1 MADKNKLYYGDN
13 LDVLRRY
20 VREESVDLVYLDPP
34 FNSRQD
40 YNVLFAEKDG
50 SRSSSQIHAFEDTWE
65 WNLDS
70 QRAYEGIVETGGRVA
85 DAMRAFHTFLGNS
98 DMMAYLAMMAPRL
111 IELRRVLKET
121 GSIYLHCDPTASHYL
136 KILMDSVFGPQFF
149 KNEIIWKRADP
160 KGHAY
165 TRYPSTHDIIMF
177 FGKGD
182 AVTWNNQY
190 RGYDEDYLKSH
201 YSGIEES
208 TGRKYTLS
216 DCTNPNKNRPN
227 LTYEWGGVTKVWRWT
242 KDRMLRAHDEG
253 RLVYTRSGAPRYK
266 RYLDEMKGT
275 LVTTV
280 WDDIPFIN
288 SQAQERL
295 GYPTQKPEALLE
307 RILKASSNEGDVVL
321 DPFCGCGTTVQVAQ
335 KLNRRWI
342 GIDITHLAIGLIKK
356 RLSDAFGDDIRKTY
370 EVIGE
375 PTDVAGA
382 AMLAEQDKYQFQWW
396 ALGLVGA
403 RPAEQ
408 KKGADRGI
416 DGRLYFHDNTKGDSK
431 QILFSVKAGSVT
443 VSQIR
448 DLRGTLEREKAE
460 IGVFLCFEAPT
471 RPMMKEAAE
480 AGFYT
485 SPDGTKYPRM
495 QILTVLQLLNG
506 QQVEY
511 PRYARDNTFKQ
522 APRSRGAAASNMN
535 LPLVLL
541 SDEEQH

>member
-1 MADKNKLYYGDN
+1 MAEKNQLYYGDN

-20 VREESVDLVYLDPP
+20 VRDESVDLVYLDPP

-70 QRAYEGIVETGGRVA
+70 QRAYEEIVETGGRVA

-111 IELRRVLKET
+111 IELWRVLKET

-136 KILMDSVFGPQFF
+136 KILMDAVFGGQSFR
-149 KNEIIWKRADP
+149 NEVIWKRS
-160 KGHAY
+160 HAH
-165 TRYPSTHDIIMF
+165 SDGKQGSQH
-177 FGKGD
+177 FGRVTDTLLFYSKGD
-182 AVTWNNQY
+182 ISRWNVLHTPYDQEYLDRDY
-190 RGYDEDYLKSH
+190 RRVDAD
-201 YSGIEES
+201 
-208 TGRKYTLS
+208 GRRYRIDNLQGPGGAEKG
-216 DCTNPNKNRPN
+216 NPR
-227 LTYEWGGVTKVWRWT
+227 YEVMGVTRHWRYT
-242 KDRMLRAHDEG
+242 KEKMAKLIDEG
-253 RLVYTRSGAPRYK
+253 RVIQTKPGAVPQYK
-266 RYLDEMKGT
+266 RYLDEMSGVPVQNLWADLPPLNNRSK
-275 LVTTV
+275 
-280 WDDIPFIN
+280 
-288 SQAQERL
+288 EML

-321 DPFCGCGTTVQVAQ
+321 DPFCGCGTTIQVAQ
-335 KLNRRWI
+335 LLNRCWI

-356 RLSDAFGDDIRKTY
+356 RLSDTFGEEIRKTY

-382 AMLAEQDKYQFQWW
+382 AALAEQDKYQFQWW

-431 QILFSVKAGSVT
+431 QILFSVKAGGVT

-471 RPMMKEAAE
+471 RPMLKEAAE
-480 AGFYT
+480 AGFYK
-485 SPDGTKYPRM
+485 SPDGTSHPRM
-495 QILTVLQLLNG
+495 QIYTVEQLLQG
-506 QQVEY
+506 KQVEY

-522 APRSRGAAASNMN
+522 APRSRGAAAENMD
-535 LPLVLL
+535 LPL
-541 SDEEQH
+541 EME